1 MALHF
6 TDKIA
11 ILAPTKWGK
20 TTLARRLLDAFPRT
34 FILDVACQFPKEET
48 DFVVESIAELGAL
61 SKLLIHHAEKNFRV
75 IRRYPDSFDGDY
87 SADLDSVIK
96 LAYQIGG
103 VMIVVDEFHEF
114 MARETMSRELR
125 TLVARGRHRGV
136 GIMGITPRAT
146 EISKNF
152 LAQCI
157 HIFMGG
163 FSEPN
168 DLKFVSGYVGKER
181 INSVRAMRVSQFV
194 HLERPNKLEIL
205 PPLFKV

>member
-1 MALHF
+1 VSLHF

-20 TTLARRLLDAFPRT
+20 TTLARRLIDAFPRT
-34 FILDVACQFPKEET
+34 IILDVATQFPQDET
-48 DFVVESIAELGAL
+48 DFVVESIAELGEI
-61 SKLLIHHAEKNFRV
+61 SKLLIKHAEKSFRV
-75 IRRYPDSFDGDY
+75 IRRYPDTFDGDY
-87 SADLDSVIK
+87 AADLDAVIRI
-96 LAYQIGG
+96 AYQIGG
-103 VMIVVDEFHEF
+103 VMLVADEFHEF
-114 MARETMSRELR
+114 MNREQMNRELR

-136 GIMGITPRAT
+136 GLMGLTPRAT

-157 HIFMGG
+157 HIFLGG

-168 DLKFVSGYVGKER
+168 DLKFVSGYVGKDR
-181 INSVRAMRVSQFV
+181 INSVRTMRVSQFV
-194 HLERPNKLEIL
+194 HIERPNKFQIL